1 VVQEIRFEWDARKAA
16 ENLRKHGV
24 AFPEAETVFEDE
36 HALLLPDP
44 DHSRDEERFVLLGA
58 STARRVLVVVHC
70 ARSRGSVIRL
80 ISARMADRD
89 ERAQYVQRGSQ

>member
-1 VVQEIRFEWDARKAA
+1 MVQEIRFEWDARKAA

-36 HALLLPDP
+36 SALLLPDP

-58 STARRVLVVVHC
+58 SAARRLLVVVHC
-70 ARSRGSVIRL
+70 ERPRGNVIRL

-89 ERAQYVQRGSQ
+89 ERAQYVERGSQ